1 MASTPWYVLHVSLN
15 HEKRVTQHLTV
26 RCIEHYLPLYSER
39 VKWSDRV
46 VVSERPLFSGY
57 VFARFPRDNRVSV
70 ISIPGVR
77 RLLGVAERDMVS
89 SAELEKI
96 RTGLACGLRIRP
108 HPAVSV
114 GTKVKVRNGVFEGVE
129 GLVTELRQQCKIIIS
144 LAAVRQCFSLE
155 VDASDIEVLSD
166 TDSRCRGGID
176 QRMHL
181 AAPLIPAGAS

>member
-26 RCIEHYLPLYSER
+26 RCVEHYLPLYSER
-39 VKWSDRV
+39 IKWSDRV
-46 VVSERPLFSGY
+46 VNAERPLFSGY
-57 VFARFPRDNRVSV
+57 VFVRFPLNDRINV

-77 RLLGVAERDMVS
+77 RLLGVGERDMVS

-96 RTGLACGLRIRP
+96 RTGLACGLRLRP

-114 GTKVKVRNGVFEGVE
+114 GTKVRVRNGVFEGVE
-129 GLVTELRQQCKIIIS
+129 GLVTQLRQQCKIIIS

-155 VDASDIEVLSD
+155 VDVSDIEILSEV
-166 TDSRCRGGID
+166 DSRARTGIEP
-176 QRMHL
+176 RMPYGERL
-181 AAPLIPAGAS
+181 VSAGAS